1 VQIDDDWLAESSATK
16 QYVFDGFK
24 FLNVAV
30 PVLSVDCVLKGVP
43 GRGLALDFGVEIST
57 ATLGTGVPRI
67 VTLTLAV
74 VSLGFGVMLPTGVGV
89 GEGVDPLP
97 PHAAKVKVNAMTAKK
112 SEARLGMA
120 GSVRRPY
127 SKYRCDKYRSDF
139 IFSNS

>member
-1 VQIDDDWLAESSATK
+1 VQIDEDWLAESIATK

-30 PVLSVDCVLKGVP
+30 PLLFVVCVLNGVP

-57 ATLGTGVPRI
+57 ATLGAGVPRT

-74 VSLGFGVMLPTGVGV
+74 VSLGFGVMLPAGVGV
-89 GEGVDPLP
+89 AEGVEPLP
-97 PHAAKVKVNAMTAKK
+97 PHAAKVKASAITAKK
-112 SEARLGMA
+112 TEARLGMA

-139 IFSNS
+139 IFSNP